1 MTWVSLMSLTDSYK
15 SIFLEPDWVY
25 QKYYGWQIVVERAN
39 LRVLIK
45 NVGPVKRYLV
55 LSQLNHDQLCGELAK
70 LRIFAPLSMITIKDF
85 SNQTQDY
92 CAELLINGLR
102 VPKADDSERSLNK
115 YTFVV
120 DLSQESDKLW
130 SNMNADNRRVCRR
143 AITSGMVVETVSSP
157 SEELLKLFFERYT
170 KMANERSLAI
180 PNEKLIR
187 KMFKDGRLCMYYAR
201 NGNAICTMAIVYSV
215 GLKSIFLYG
224 VSGDQKNDGSA
235 QFVQWKVIEH
245 LKLSGQHWYDLGGVP
260 ELSDSNG
267 IYRFKKSFGG
277 EGIDLGPEYKFC
289 PVTLSVARRGYK
301 KLRSML

>member
-1 MTWVSLMSLTDSYK
+1 MPLRDTYK

-25 QKYYGWQIVVERAN
+25 QKYYGWQIVVEQIN

-55 LSQLNHDQLCGELAK
+55 LSQLNQDQLRSELSK
-70 LRIFAPLSMITIKDF
+70 LRIIAPLSIITVKDF
-85 SNQTQDY
+85 SNQIQDC
-92 CAELLINGLR
+92 CAELLIDGLR
-102 VPKADDSERSLNK
+102 VPKAEDSERSLNK

-130 SNMNADNRRVCRR
+130 SDMFSDNKRVCRK
-143 AITSGMVVETVSSP
+143 AIASGMVVEFVSSP
-157 SEELLKLFFERYT
+157 TDEILTLFFERYI

-180 PNEKLIR
+180 PSEKLLR
-187 KMFKDGRLCMYYAR
+187 KMFEDGRLCMYYAR
-201 NGNAICTMAIVYSV
+201 NGNAICTMALVYSA

-235 QFVQWKVIEH
+235 QFVQWKIIEH

-277 EGIDLGPEYKFC
+277 EGIDLGPEYNYC
-289 PVTLSVARRGYK
+289 PFALSVARRGYK

>member
-1 MTWVSLMSLTDSYK
+1 MPLSDTYK

-55 LSQLNHDQLCGELAK
+55 LSQLNHDKLCGELAK

-102 VPKADDSERSLNK
+102 VPKADDSDRSLNK

-235 QFVQWKVIEH
+235 QIVQWKVIEH

-277 EGIDLGPEYKFC
+277 EGIDLGPEFYYC